1 MGLSHSQFPTT
12 TATNREEDV
21 VVSTLTQLPS
31 TFVKRHDEDDVFYE
45 DWCIALVGGFL
56 RLEDLGR
63 WDVAMCSKREKWLVG
78 LSNVKIAGVDEY
90 SHRNESVR
98 WLISRRIRHVTKIIL
113 GEIRPNR
120 NEIILSRTFSGARAL
135 VNLKSMV
142 LHIFSKDSIMDSIKV
157 NCPNLEELHIEY
169 CTFGFDDVD
178 MSSFIVA
185 ATRMVQ
191 KLPRL
196 RCFTFTSE
204 NCDRNNDSVEA
215 VSIERSSTPLL
226 LALAQYCPLLESLN
240 LFKYDDE
247 GLAELVAGCPNL
259 HTLTINADMRGVSLA
274 GFRALGRSR
283 SITNLTIHTYAI
295 VYAIVILEDALCAM
309 ANEGMPIK
317 TLELYN
323 NRHYDDLAFFDSQDV
338 SALVEFARTL
348 ENLTLRNMLY
358 LRDDGLEVLRQ
369 CHNLRSIKIENAD
382 DPYELEED
390 LFITGAFLIPMS
402 VGCPSLEKVSVSDN
416 RGDPDEAEVAEA
428 IDFTPF
434 FENCPNLKHFDVD
447 IRTDEEVKALV
458 QHCPLVEYIKLG
470 SSDGVIPQEQSE
482 ISDVSLIAIARGLHF
497 VKHISLYSTQCT
509 DAGLRALVATGE
521 CCPAL
526 KDFRSYSGTWKEG
539 YPHLITKKGKE
550 ELMAALKL
558 RNAVDV

>member
-12 TATNREEDV
+12 TREVDV
-21 VVSTLTQLPS
+21 TQLPS
-31 TFVKRHDEDDVFYE
+31 TFVKRRYEDDVFLE
-45 DWCIALVGGFL
+45 DWFIVLVGGFL
-56 RLEDLGR
+56 GLKDLGR
-63 WDVAMCSKREKWLVG
+63 WDVAMCSQREKWLKG

-98 WLISRRIRHVTKIIL
+98 WLISRRIRHVTKIVL
-113 GEIRPNR
+113 GEILPNR

-142 LHIFSKDSIMDSIKV
+142 LDIYSKDSIMDSIKV

-169 CTFGFDDVD
+169 CTLGFEDIG
-178 MSSFIVA
+178 MSSFA
-185 ATRMVQ
+185 AAAARMVQ

-196 RCFTFTSE
+196 RCFTFTSD
-204 NCDRNNDSVEA
+204 NCGWIDNSDEA

-226 LALAQYCPLLESLN
+226 LALAQYCPLLESLD
-240 LFKYDDE
+240 LFKYNDE
-247 GLAELVAGCPNL
+247 GLAELVAGCRKL
-259 HTLTINADMRGVSLA
+259 HTLTINADTRGVSLA

-283 SITNLTIHTYAI
+283 SITNLAIHTYAI
-295 VYAIVILEDALCAM
+295 DIAEDALRAM
-309 ANEGMPIK
+309 ADEGMPIK

-323 NRHYDDLAFFDSQDV
+323 NRRYRDFAFFDSENL
-338 SALVEFARTL
+338 SALVPFAPTL
-348 ENLTLRNMLY
+348 ENLTLRNLLH
-358 LRDDGLEVLRQ
+358 LRDEGLAVLRQ
-369 CHNLRSIKIENAD
+369 CHNLRSIEIDNDED
-382 DPYELEED
+382 GYDEEEAVNGP
-390 LFITGAFLIPMS
+390 ITGAFLNRLG

-428 IDFTPF
+428 INFTHF
-434 FENCPNLKHFDVD
+434 FERCPNLKHFDVD

-458 QHCPLVEYIKLG
+458 QHCPRVEYIKLG
-470 SSDGVIPQEQSE
+470 SSDGTIPQEQSE
-482 ISDVSLIAIARGLHF
+482 ISDVSLVAIGRGLHF
-497 VKHISLYSTQCT
+497 VKHISLYCTQCT

-526 KDFRSYSGTWKEG
+526 KDFRSYNGTWKEG
-539 YPHLITKKGKE
+539 YPQLITKKGKE
-550 ELMAALKL
+550 ELMAVLKI